1 MIVSALLNLVYN
13 ILSVLLIFNLP
24 ALPATIST
32 ILDQISGYLVTGV
45 TLIAAFVGSSSM
57 GVMALLLELVIL
69 MNAAY
74 LLYSFVMWVLRKIP
88 MLNIRE

>member
-1 MIVSALLNLVYN
+1 MIITVLLNLVYN

-24 ALPATIST
+24 ALPDTIST
-32 ILDQISGYLVTGV
+32 ILDQITGYLVTGV
-45 TLIAAFVGSSSM
+45 TLIAAFVGSSCM
-57 GVMALLLELVIL
+57 GVMALLLQLVIL